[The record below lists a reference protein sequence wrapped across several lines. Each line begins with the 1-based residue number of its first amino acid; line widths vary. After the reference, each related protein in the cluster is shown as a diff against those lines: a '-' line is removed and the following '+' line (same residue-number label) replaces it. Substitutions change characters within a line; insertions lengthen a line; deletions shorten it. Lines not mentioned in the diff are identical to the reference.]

1 MRWKRALSRLLSA
14 AIAITALYYGGE
26 VWYGGEAWATPAAGF
41 ASTTVIRG
49 KFGEV
54 DIFNNSI
61 VATSSEEEGRIR
73 AWLSEQKTEQK
84 TKGSLEIY
92 VQSNVWQPGGSTGW
106 HIHSGRSLILVKE
119 GAVTEYEGHDPECK
133 AVVYTKGMMFVDAG
147 GGHVHILRN
156 EGNVVAQ
163 TTAVQ
168 LIPAD
173 TARRIDVA
181 DPGNCHF

>member
-1 MRWKRALSRLLSA
+1 MHGLNMRWKWGFRLLSMA
-14 AIAITALYYGGE
+14 ALAVTAFD
-26 VWYGGEAWATPAAGF
+26 YGGEAWATPAAGF

-54 DIFNNSI
+54 DIFNHSI
-61 VATSSEEEGRIR
+61 AGSLSEDEGRIR
-73 AWLSEQKTEQK
+73 AWLSQQKV
-84 TKGSLEIY
+84 KGSLEIY

-133 AVVYTKGMMFVDAG
+133 AVVYTKGMMFVDGG

-163 TTAVQ
+163 TTAIQ